1 MGKKKATRPALV
13 LRIENTIPNL
23 SKSEQSVANYIIAN
37 PEKVIYQSV
46 AALAENCGV
55 SDPTVVRTCQKL
67 GFTGYQSLKLAMAA
81 AIVTPNQTVHED
93 ISVDDNMQS
102 ISGKVFQSAVYALQF
117 TKDTLDYEAMEA
129 AVDAL
134 ANARRIVILA
144 LGASGPVAQDLHHKL
159 LRLGME
165 ADVYTDSNLQA
176 IACSYLD
183 QRDVVFAISHSGSS
197 KAVVDNASL
206 AKKNGAT
213 VISLTS
219 AGRSP
224 LSKLANISLTTMSNE
239 TMYRII
245 SVASRVAA
253 LTIVDCL
260 YTYLAIR
267 SEDAKSLK
275 VEKNL
280 QNLKY

>member
-1 MGKKKATRPALV
+1 MPKKQSSQPALM
-13 LRIENTIPNL
+13 LRIQNSLSSL
-23 SKSEQSVANYIIAN
+23 SKSEQSVAKYIISN
-37 PEKVIYQSV
+37 PENVIYQSV
-46 AALAENCGV
+46 AALAENCNV

-67 GFTGYQSLKLAMAA
+67 GFSGYQSLKLAMAA
-81 AIVTPNQTVHED
+81 AVVTPDQAVHED

-102 ISGKVFQSAVYALQF
+102 ISDKVFQSAVYALQF
-117 TKDTLDYEAMEA
+117 TKDTLNYAAMQA
-129 AVDAL
+129 AVDTL

-165 ADVYTDSNLQA
+165 ADVYTDSNLQT

-183 QRDVVFAISHSGSS
+183 SRDVVFAISHSGSS
-197 KAVVDNASL
+197 RAVVDNASL
-206 AKKNGAT
+206 AKKNGAK

-224 LSKLANISLTTMSNE
+224 LSKRADISLTTMSNE

-280 QNLKY
+280 QNTKY